1 LNKTQPS
8 YPIMEFLKDIW
19 HFMRIRK
26 WFLLFL
32 TFLLAISALLSL
44 VPALIVAQIINFFI
58 TGTGSFDMFYMYIGA
73 LLVVGVAD
81 NVLRLGA
88 KHYLMLYTN
97 EMQKQAKVEAMQKV
111 LQGDMLWH
119 EEESTGGKIE
129 KVLEGSGSVSRF
141 MNFYINKGVDMVV
154 KAIGIIAVFAFFSWK
169 YALIVAVFALIY
181 FVLEFK
187 LNKKLS
193 EKTLKLKIAKER
205 ASGKAYEIS
214 SNIGTVKS
222 LGIETASN
230 KQMVMYEEKLYDARK
245 GRREASTIKWL
256 IIQTATAIFYALLI
270 FLVGKDILGG
280 ILSVGAIVIYV
291 DYITRLNKIF
301 NMISRESSEFID
313 MKHGMQRMMEIF
325 NLVPD
330 IDETE
335 AKPLSYWK
343 EIELRDVGFRYKRE
357 GVLEGLNMKIKRG
370 QKIGIVGR
378 SGSGKSTLFKLLLK
392 LYLPKQ
398 GMIYFD
404 GKPIDE
410 ITRESILKSFAIVP
424 QETELFNLKLKDNV
438 IISALGRVDY
448 KKYEKALTR
457 SHLNKFVAGLKE
469 GDLTLVGER
478 GMKLSGGQR
487 QRLGIARALYKNSD
501 VIIFDEATSNLDYE
515 TEKKIQQA
523 IDALDDKTLIVSAH
537 RLQTL
542 KNMDIIYVMDHGR
555 VVEKGSYGDLLKK
568 KGVFYKMWMGQGSWK
583 AQR

>member
-1 LNKTQPS
+1 MW
-8 YPIMEFLKDIW
+8 Y
-19 HFMRIRK
+19 FMRIRK

-44 VPALIVAQIINFFI
+44 VPSLIVAQIINFFI
-58 TGTGSFDMFYMYIGA
+58 SGDKSFDVFYMYIGV
-73 LLVVGVAD
+73 LLVVGVVD

-97 EMQKQAKVEAMQKV
+97 EMQKNVRIESVQKI
-111 LQGDMLWH
+111 LQGDMVWH
-119 EEESTGGKIE
+119 EEESTGGKME
-129 KVLEGSGSVSRF
+129 KTMEGSRSVGKF
-141 MNFYINKGVDMVV
+141 MDFYINSGVDMFV

-169 YALIVAVFALIY
+169 YALIVVAFSAVY
-181 FVLEFK
+181 FLFEFK

-193 EKTLKLKIAKER
+193 AATFKLKIAKER

-230 KQMVMYEEKLYDARK
+230 KQLAMYEERLYKARK
-245 GRREASTIKWL
+245 ERRKASTTKWL
-256 IIQTATAIFYALLI
+256 IVQTVTALFYAVLI
-270 FLVGKDILGG
+270 FLVGRDILVGV
-280 ILSVGAIVIYV
+280 LSVGALVIYV
-291 DYITRLNKIF
+291 DYITRINNMLNRV
-301 NMISRESSEFID
+301 SRESSNFID
-313 MKHGMQRMMEIF
+313 MKHGLQRLMEIF
-325 NLVPD
+325 RLVPD
-330 IDETE
+330 IDETD

-357 GVLEGLNMKIKRG
+357 GVLDGLNMNIKRG

-448 KKYEKALTR
+448 NKYEKALTR
-457 SHLNKFVAGLKE
+457 SHLDKFVAGLKE